1 MKEVEIKIKGEID
14 ENWTDWFG
22 GFTITYNRQ
31 NETILRGTTRD
42 QSQLRGLLVKIAD
55 LNLELLSVT
64 TRTNQKHEN
73 QKRGW

>member
-1 MKEVEIKIKGEID
+1 MKEVEIKIKGKID